1 MERLLPPHDAARPIS
16 AAQYALGARLVS
28 ELGEESI
35 MKISVSKLTLVVIYL
50 LACASLAYAQGR
62 TATVVSERANLR
74 ETPSQTG
81 EVKQEVAVG
90 TNIKVLDQK
99 GVWYV
104 VRIEDSV
111 GWMHGNTFR
120 FGGSSSVEQ
129 DVPALDASLSPVE
142 NTPRPARPRADSVRS
157 DDSGSRSSSGRS
169 YIRGPRGGC
178 YYYSSSGR
186 KVYVDRSLCN

>member
-1 MERLLPPHDAARPIS
+1 
-16 AAQYALGARLVS
+16 
-28 ELGEESI
+28 
-35 MKISVSKLTLVVIYL
+35 MKISMSKLTLVAIYL
-50 LACASLAYAQGR
+50 LACASLANAQGR
-62 TATVVSERANLR
+62 TATVISERANLR
-74 ETPSQTG
+74 DTPSQTG

-90 TNIKVLDQK
+90 TSIKVLDRK
-99 GVWYV
+99 GAWYV

-120 FGGSSSVEQ
+120 FGGGSSVEQ
-129 DVPALDASLSPVE
+129 SAPTLDTSPSPVE
-142 NTPRPARPRADSVRS
+142 STPRPPRPRSTSIQPDVP
-157 DDSGSRSSSGRS
+157 GRG

>member
-1 MERLLPPHDAARPIS
+1 
-16 AAQYALGARLVS
+16 
-28 ELGEESI
+28 
-35 MKISVSKLTLVVIYL
+35 MKISVSKLTLVAIYL
-50 LACASLAYAQGR
+50 LACVSLAYAQGR
-62 TATVVSERANLR
+62 TATVISERANLR
-74 ETPSQTG
+74 DTPSQTG

-90 TNIKVLDQK
+90 TSIKVLDRK
-99 GVWYV
+99 GAWYV

-120 FGGSSSVEQ
+120 FGGGSSVEQ
-129 DVPALDASLSPVE
+129 SAPALDTSPSPVE
-142 NTPRPARPRADSVRS
+142 STPRPARPRSDSIQPDV
-157 DDSGSRSSSGRS
+157 SGSRSSSGRS

>member
-1 MERLLPPHDAARPIS
+1 
-16 AAQYALGARLVS
+16 
-28 ELGEESI
+28 
-35 MKISVSKLTLVVIYL
+35 MKVSVSKLTLVAIHL

-62 TATVVSERANLR
+62 TASVISERANLR
-74 ETPSQTG
+74 DTPSQTG

-90 TNIKVLDQK
+90 ASIRVLDRK
-99 GVWYV
+99 GAWYV

-120 FGGSSSVEQ
+120 FGGSARDERSA
-129 DVPALDASLSPVE
+129 PALDTSPSPVE
-142 NTPRPARPRADSVRS
+142 NTPRPARPRSDSIQP
-157 DDSGSRSSSGRS
+157 DDSGSRSSSGRG

>member
-1 MERLLPPHDAARPIS
+1 
-16 AAQYALGARLVS
+16 
-28 ELGEESI
+28 
-35 MKISVSKLTLVVIYL
+35 MKILVLKLALVAICL
-50 LACASLAYAQGR
+50 LAYTTLAHAQGR
-62 TATVVSERANLR
+62 TATVISERANLR
-74 ETPSQTG
+74 DTPSQAG

-90 TNIKVLDQK
+90 TSIKVLDRK
-99 GVWYV
+99 GAWYV

-120 FGGSSSVEQ
+120 YGGSSSVEQ
-129 DVPALDASLSPVE
+129 SAPTLDSSPSPLEV
-142 NTPRPARPRADSVRS
+142 TRRPPRPRS
-157 DDSGSRSSSGRS
+157 DSIQSDGSGSRSGSGRS

>member
-1 MERLLPPHDAARPIS
+1 
-16 AAQYALGARLVS
+16 
-28 ELGEESI
+28 
-35 MKISVSKLTLVVIYL
+35 MKMSVSKLTLIALCL
-50 LACASLAYAQGR
+50 LTYASLAHAQGR
-62 TATVVSERANLR
+62 TATVISERANLR
-74 ETPSQTG
+74 DIPSQTG
-81 EVKQEVAVG
+81 AVKQEVAVG
-90 TNIKVLDQK
+90 TSIKVLDRK
-99 GVWYV
+99 GAWYV

-129 DVPALDASLSPVE
+129 PAPAHDSSPSPVE
-142 NTPRPARPRADSVRS
+142 VTPRPTRPRSDSIHS
-157 DDSGSRSSSGRS
+157 DGSGAGSGSGRS